1 MNTQNANVT
10 FRKAVWILSAVTVV
24 VVVDA
29 AISRYGRT
37 NTHQLASVD
46 QDKPLAEP
54 RLLTPNPKHDKSESD
69 PTDVKLNI
77 PRKRYVVYTRD
88 SKVRIENI
96 MNGSPMRDYNLAQ
109 LSTAISGGNIYYTI
123 VMEKQKQD
131 TDLR

>member
-10 FRKAVWILSAVTVV
+10 FGKVVWILSAVTVL

-29 AISRYGRT
+29 AISRYGRAD
-37 NTHQLASVD
+37 THYRNNSGPPKLASVD

-54 RLLTPNPKHDKSESD
+54 RLLTPNPKNDKSEFD

-88 SKVRIENI
+88 SKARIENI

-109 LSTAISGGNIYYTI
+109 LSTAISGGKIY
-123 VMEKQKQD
+123 
-131 TDLR
+131 